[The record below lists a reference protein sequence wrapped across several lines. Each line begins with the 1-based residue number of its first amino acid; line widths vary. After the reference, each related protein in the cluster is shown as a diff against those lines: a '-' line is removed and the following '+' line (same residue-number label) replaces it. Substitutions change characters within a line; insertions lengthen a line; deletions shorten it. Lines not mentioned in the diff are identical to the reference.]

1 MYIFNYDE
9 KRVLTTI
16 DKVGITVQL
25 SDDGLTSKG
34 TVEAVVMDKDG
45 KEMVTIPG
53 GYCKA

>member
-1 MYIFNYDE
+1 MYIFKYDD

-16 DKVGITVQL
+16 SKVRITVQL

-34 TVEAVVMDKDG
+34 TTEAVVMDKDG
-45 KEMVTIPG
+45 KEMVTIRG